1 MFFNQYIEIE
11 KDCIQVPISNSEASM
26 QDRIE
31 EEISDIA
38 FFIVSLQFK
47 NILKKPFYT
56 VFPSQNNVSSE
67 RV

>member
-1 MFFNQYIEIE
+1 M
-11 KDCIQVPISNSEASM
+11 PISNSEASM

-47 NILKKPFYT
+47 KYIKKTGLKKWLQKNATFLKNSPAKNFQK
-56 VFPSQNNVSSE
+56 SALNS
-67 RV
+67 